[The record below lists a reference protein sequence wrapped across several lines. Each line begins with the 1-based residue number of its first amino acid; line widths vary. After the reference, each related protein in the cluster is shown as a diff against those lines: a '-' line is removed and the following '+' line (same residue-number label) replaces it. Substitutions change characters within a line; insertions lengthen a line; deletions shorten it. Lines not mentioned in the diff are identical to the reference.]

1 MNLDA
6 ASPVPL
12 YHQLQEILRGQL
24 ARKVFDVGGKLPSE
38 HELCHDY
45 GVTRPTVRQA
55 LEGLV
60 REGLITKRHGK
71 GAFVTAPPQ
80 PVGIFSVAGTSE
92 AFAAQKLK
100 VETRALKIERVA
112 TCDLA
117 DGVDPS
123 GGWVKLER
131 MRSVNG
137 TPTFFEYT
145 WIHAGLVPNLERM
158 DMNNRSLYATLTD
171 HFGLR
176 LDGGRQRF
184 SAVAAPVKIARAL
197 ELKAGV
203 PLLRVIRSMD
213 MLRQYTL
220 PASGGG
226 KFPGA
231 LRVDLYAAQG
241 PFVLEQAIPPKTA
254 VTLLGQ
260 AAYATQPRQAS
271 PVHAQGV
278 R

>member
-1 MNLDA
+1 MKLDPD
-6 ASPVPL
+6 SPVPL
-12 YHQLQEILRGQL
+12 YHQLEEILRTQI
-24 ARKVFDVGGKLPSE
+24 ARKVFSVGGKLPSE
-38 HELCHDY
+38 HELCREY
-45 GVTRPTVRQA
+45 EVTRPTVRQA
-55 LEGLV
+55 LESLV

-92 AFAAQKLK
+92 AFAAQKLR

-112 TCDLA
+112 TCDL
-117 DGVDPS
+117 GEGPDPV

-137 TPTFFEYT
+137 TPTFYEFT

-158 DMNNRSLYATLTD
+158 DMNNRSLYATLTE

-176 LDGGRQRF
+176 LDGGKQRF
-184 SAVAAPVKIARAL
+184 SAVAAPLKVARAL

-213 MLRQYTL
+213 MVRQYTL
-220 PASGGG
+220 PTTSGG
-226 KFPGA
+226 KFAGA

-241 PFVLEQAIPPKTA
+241 PFVLEQAIPARAA
-254 VTLLGQ
+254 VTSLGQ
-260 AAYATQPRQAS
+260 AAYASQPRPAT
-271 PVHAQGV
+271 PAPARV
-278 R
+278 